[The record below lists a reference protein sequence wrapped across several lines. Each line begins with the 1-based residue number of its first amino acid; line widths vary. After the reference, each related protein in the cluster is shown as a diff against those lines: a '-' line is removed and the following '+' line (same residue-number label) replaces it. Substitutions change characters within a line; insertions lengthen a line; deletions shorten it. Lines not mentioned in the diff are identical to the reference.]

1 MEDSFSKA
9 VAFVLKQAGRYVH
22 DDNPLDAVSRGIQ
35 GRTYDAWRRSQ
46 GLPERPVRELE
57 EAEAQ
62 AIYRTLWEACGSG
75 VLLAPLDI
83 VHFDA
88 AAMHGLDQAGG
99 WMVRALPHAQADL
112 DPRGL
117 AIRLLE
123 IREEAMHRSA
133 QRPKNAD
140 KLRGWL
146 LRLTALRLE
155 AALPTAE

>member
-1 MEDSFSKA
+1 MDENFPKA
-9 VAFVLKQAGRYVH
+9 LAFVLKQAGRYIH
-22 DDNPLDAVSRGIQ
+22 DDNPRDAVNRGIT
-35 GRTYDAWRRSQ
+35 GWTYDAWRRSQ

-62 AIYRTLWEACGSG
+62 AMYREVWDHCGCDA
-75 VLLAPLDI
+75 LLSPLDI

-88 AAMHGLDQAGG
+88 AVMHGHDQAGG
-99 WMVRALPHAQADL
+99 WLERALPHAQADL

-117 AIRLLE
+117 AIRVLE

-133 QRPKNAD
+133 QRPRNAD

-155 AALPTAE
+155 AALPTE